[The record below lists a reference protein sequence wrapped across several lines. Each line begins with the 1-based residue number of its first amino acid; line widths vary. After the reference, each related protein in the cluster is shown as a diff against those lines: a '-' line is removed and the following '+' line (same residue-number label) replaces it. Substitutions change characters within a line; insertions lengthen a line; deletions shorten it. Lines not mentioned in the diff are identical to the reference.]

1 MYVKFDHATLILLCR
16 NYAYIMYDISKYVC
30 YSAKQGTIALLQNVK
45 MVSTYI
51 HTVGDIKNLT
61 FRSAKISYYE
71 YRSMRTV
78 T

>member
-1 MYVKFDHATLILLCR
+1 MYHGHVRHSYLIINLLILSRTC
-16 NYAYIMYDISKYVC
+16 
-30 YSAKQGTIALLQNVK
+30 LL
-45 MVSTYI
+45 VS
-51 HTVGDIKNLT
+51 TVGDIKNLT